1 MLNRATIGAALLTAA
16 LCYVQPASAADDAA
30 HAKCADAFDAS
41 QRLSQG
47 GKLQEALEKLLVCA
61 QPTCPAFLSHE
72 CTDDYERIK
81 LNLPT
86 VTLVAN
92 DAHGAPLAEVVV
104 SVDGK
109 RVADHIAGLA
119 MPIDPGLHDFV
130 FEHTG
135 DAPVTLKV
143 FIAEGEKNRRVFAE
157 FGVTQPS
164 SPPPATAPPAPD
176 SKPLAPTTH
185 SGVPLATY
193 VLGGIGVA
201 ALGTGVVFRLIGA
214 AEYNSLAEDCRT
226 TCTDAQVDPVKT
238 KYTISNIS
246 LGVGAGAL
254 VVGGVYYFIDRGRAS
269 KHASANRLQARPVY
283 LSGGGAAGVIEGK
296 F

>member
-61 QPTCPAFLSHE
+61 QPTCPAFLSRE

-143 FIAEGEKNRRVFAE
+143 FIAEGEKNRRVVAE

-185 SGVPLATY
+185 SPVPLATY

>member
-1 MLNRATIGAALLTAA
+1 MLIRATIGAALLTAA

-30 HAKCADAFDAS
+30 HARCADAFDAS

-61 QPTCPAFLSHE
+61 QPTCPAFLSRE

-119 MPIDPGLHDFV
+119 TPIDPGLHDFA

-143 FIAEGEKNRRVFAE
+143 FIAEGERKQACVRRVRRYAAIFAAASHGTPCARFE
-157 FGVTQPS
+157 ASGTHDAFGR
-164 SPPPATAPPAPD
+164 
-176 SKPLAPTTH
+176 
-185 SGVPLATY
+185 
-193 VLGGIGVA
+193 A
-201 ALGTGVVFRLIGA
+201 ARNIRPWWNWCRCARYRCRL
-214 AEYNSLAEDCRT
+214 
-226 TCTDAQVDPVKT
+226 QVDWRRRVQL
-238 KYTISNIS
+238 SC
-246 LGVGAGAL
+246 
-254 VVGGVYYFIDRGRAS
+254 RG
-269 KHASANRLQARPVY
+269 LQNDVH
-283 LSGGGAAGVIEGK
+283 
-296 F
+296 

>member
-61 QPTCPAFLSHE
+61 QPTCPAFLSRE

-109 RVADHIAGLA
+109 RVP
-119 MPIDPGLHDFV
+119 PITSPVWRRRSIRASTIFV

-143 FIAEGEKNRRVFAE
+143 FIAEGAKNRRVVAE

-201 ALGTGVVFRLIGA
+201 ALGTGVVVRLIAA

-226 TCTDAQVDPVKT
+226 TCTDAQVDPV
-238 KYTISNIS
+238 
-246 LGVGAGAL
+246 
-254 VVGGVYYFIDRGRAS
+254 
-269 KHASANRLQARPVY
+269 
-283 LSGGGAAGVIEGK
+283 
-296 F
+296 